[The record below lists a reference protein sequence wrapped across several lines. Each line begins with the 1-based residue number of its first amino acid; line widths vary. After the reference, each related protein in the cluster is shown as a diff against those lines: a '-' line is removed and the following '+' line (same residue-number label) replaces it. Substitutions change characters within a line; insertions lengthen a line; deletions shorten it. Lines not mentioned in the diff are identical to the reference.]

1 MFCQD
6 LSIIFC
12 VEKEYISIK
21 FIGDRMKYKCLE
33 KLGLNKKNE
42 KKNKVLSILNKTF
55 MAIFLGLVF
64 LITME
69 YSPKFKSFMQD
80 KVLGK
85 DLSFGLIGKLY
96 NKYFGEV
103 LPEGN
108 PENLVEVFNEKLTFS
123 RKEKYVDGY
132 KLSVTKNYLVPV
144 LQSGVVVFLGNND
157 DYGKVITIEGEDGST
172 ITYGNIL
179 NTDFKLYD
187 YVSKEKFLG
196 EVDGEF
202 LYIVIKKDGK
212 YQDLETYLS

>member
-1 MFCQD
+1 
-6 LSIIFC
+6 
-12 VEKEYISIK
+12 
-21 FIGDRMKYKCLE
+21 MKYKCLE
-33 KLGLNKKNE
+33 KLGLNNQNN
-42 KKNKVLSILNKTF
+42 KKNKILSAINKTLT
-55 MAIFLGLVF
+55 AIFLGLVF

-69 YSPKFKSFMQD
+69 YSPKFKTFMQE

-108 PENLVEVFNEKLTFS
+108 PENLVKVFSEKLTYTN
-123 RKEKYVDGY
+123 KERYVDGY
-132 KLSVTKNYLVPV
+132 KLNVNKNYLVPV
-144 LQSGVVVFLGNND
+144 IKSGVVVFLGNND

-179 NTDFKLYD
+179 NTDLKLYD
-187 YVSKEKFLG
+187 YVTKDKFLG
-196 EVDGEF
+196 EVDGDI